1 MKLVG
6 DIGGFGGTPGGQGI
20 TVQDLIRAGLIAQ
33 DQVGPGGTLLGTEA
47 VRLGGFHMGADYIR
61 DVANSFGLASTV
73 TAGDD
78 VRFWAGATFANRATA
93 PLRLTEAGALTAT
106 SATIS
111 GTVTATAGTIGGFT
125 LGATTLTAASG
136 GNTTIV
142 SSGATA
148 FSAGPTGSPTVT
160 ITQAGVLTASG
171 GTFTG
176 TITATDGAIGGF
188 VIASDH
194 IRNSGNAF
202 GLSSA
207 NENGSLSIRIWA
219 GTTFASRTTASY
231 RVDEQ
236 GSVWCG
242 NIVAAN
248 ITATGLKPDTNGT
261 RDIGDGTHYIGV
273 VYTVYT
279 QCGGTIFASGAY
291 NQTTASQGM
300 ISQHGSH
307 DLAAAAYKL
316 GLVPSTGT
324 APYMYFNVGGK
335 VCLFLDATGASTAS

>member
-6 DIGGFGGTPGGQGI
+6 DIGGFGGIPGGQGI
-20 TVQDLIRAGLIAQ
+20 TFQDLIRAGLIAQ

-78 VRFWAGATFANRATA
+78 VRFWAGATFANRDTA

-111 GTVTATAGTIGGFT
+111 
-125 LGATTLTAASG
+125 
-136 GNTTIV
+136 
-142 SSGATA
+142 
-148 FSAGPTGSPTVT
+148 
-160 ITQAGVLTASG
+160 
-171 GTFTG
+171 G